1 MYLFSHDQTA
11 IWKLTIEFLISDNF
25 SWIWHN
31 LLTRYSLLLTPCA
44 VSGRNNECKRTR
56 DSFNS
61 HQRIQESAIITL
73 LYGSRKQC
81 CQLCFLVIKRPPTY
95 LRRKC
100 LHLKHLFLLT
110 KLCIPSFADKLQW
123 EPTNFTQYSI
133 TLQIWEKLVT
143 LFSECPDE
151 SWHYQRKLL

>member
-1 MYLFSHDQTA
+1 MAVENLLWHYYSSYDRFYHQIPISRMKFPKISHFFVGDFYLQNLRLRQMQKKRKKKKRGAYLFSRDQTA
-11 IWKLTIEFLISDNF
+11 IWKMKIEFIISDDF

-81 CQLCFLVIKRPPTY
+81 CQLYFLVIKRPLTY
-95 LRRKC
+95 
-100 LHLKHLFLLT
+100 
-110 KLCIPSFADKLQW
+110 
-123 EPTNFTQYSI
+123 
-133 TLQIWEKLVT
+133 
-143 LFSECPDE
+143 
-151 SWHYQRKLL
+151 